1 MHAIS
6 ERPSAIGRLALALV
20 AIHSTATL
28 ELALAMARQGP
39 NAVPGWLDLLSA
51 WAGSML
57 VAAAFFGILYIL
69 IAVPLRAIRRD
80 TGFPAAA
87 AAAAAMACPI
97 LLAAFTGSAASALF
111 DPVRGSVT
119 LAVAF
124 GSAAAA
130 YLIARVVDFE
140 TSEGSQFAKALL
152 MTPLPLALVVC
163 LIWLRLSY
171 LRTELAFIAPAY
183 WALLTLLLV
192 VAATV
197 FLWNRNLPQ
206 FVPRALSAWS
216 VVLVIAFAWQ
226 AFAPQPAMRKLSAA
240 TPGNQKIRHVILI
253 TIDTLRADALSRGL
267 SPHCESPVLDALA
280 QESINFKSAYA
291 PSPWT
296 PPSVASIMSGLSP
309 TVHGVGRQRTHFPVS
324 PPTLP
329 DFFREAGYL
338 TAAFGGNTL
347 LAPQYALYRN
357 SDVFR
362 FPEPQPPRT
371 LARQAL
377 AWYRGPIR
385 MSDQHRTEDITAD
398 AQEWIRLYA
407 EQNFFLWLHYFDPHA
422 PYLPPPEFLA
432 DHDQDR
438 LYRVA
443 LAFDEDRGR
452 ARLSPPP
459 PLRQFLLRSLYC
471 GEVQY
476 VDNRIGRV
484 IEDLKQRGI
493 YDDALIVVTSDHG
506 EEFWEHGNAFHGH
519 SMLDELLRVPL
530 IFKLPG
536 QAMRM
541 AIQEPVSNVAVM
553 PSILDLA
560 EIEFDPTQFS
570 NQPLKRFWD
579 GRQPSPEFPP
589 VFAGHNF
596 LGGEQEA
603 IVSGGWKYVQHA
615 NSQMNQL
622 YNLTE
627 DTEERV
633 NRLHSEPAL
642 AKRFRALIEEHHEAS
657 AALRERIG
665 IGGRPPL
672 HIQKEMQRRL
682 RSLGYIQ

>member
-6 ERPSAIGRLALALV
+6 ERPSAIGPLVLALV

-69 IAVPLRAIRRD
+69 IAVALRAIRRD

-197 FLWNRNLPQ
+197 FFWSRNLPH
-206 FVPRALSAWS
+206 FVPRTLSAWS

-226 AFAPQPAMRKLSAA
+226 AFAPPPAMPRLSAA

-296 PPSVASIMSGLSP
+296 PPSMASILNGLSP
-309 TVHGVGRQRTHFPVS
+309 SVHGVSRQSAHVPPA
-324 PPTLP
+324 PPTLQ

-338 TAAFGGNTL
+338 TAAFGGNIL
-347 LAPQYALYRN
+347 LTPQNALSRGF
-357 SDVFR
+357 DVFR
-362 FPEPQPPRT
+362 FPQLEPPNT

-398 AQEWIRLYA
+398 AEAWVELHA
-407 EQNFFLWLHYFDPHA
+407 EQDFLLWLHYFDPHA
-422 PYLPPPEFLA
+422 PYLPPENFLP
-432 DHDQDR
+432 
-438 LYRVA
+438 
-443 LAFDEDRGR
+443 DEDRGDLYQV
-452 ARLSPPP
+452 ALSFDEGRGGESRFMPPP
-459 PLRQFLLRSLYC
+459 APRQDLIRSLYC
-471 GEVQY
+471 GEVRY
-476 VDNRIGRV
+476 VDDRIGRL
-484 IEDLKQRGI
+484 IKHMKRLGI
-493 YDDALIVVTSDHG
+493 YDDALIVLTSDHG
-506 EEFWEHGNAFHGH
+506 EEFWEHGGAFHGH
-519 SMLDELLRVPL
+519 SLLNEQLRVPFL
-530 IFKLPG
+530 LRLPNG
-536 QAMRM
+536 AQRRT
-541 AIQEPVSNVAVM
+541 INESVSNVAVV
-553 PSILDLA
+553 PSILDVA
-560 EIEFDPTQFS
+560 EIDFDPAQFS
-570 NQPLKRFWD
+570 RASLRPFWSEQEPTPQPI
-579 GRQPSPEFPP
+579 
-589 VFAGHNF
+589 FAGHNF

-603 IVSGGWKYVQHA
+603 LIFEEWKYIRHD
-615 NSQMNQL
+615 NPRRDEL
-622 YNLTE
+622 FHLTE
-627 DTEERV
+627 DPEERV
-633 NRLHSEPAL
+633 NRLPSEPERTEQMRTL
-642 AKRFRALIEEHHEAS
+642 LEEHLETS
-657 AALRERIG
+657 AALRKRVVRTRRASQDRQE
-665 IGGRPPL
+665 
-672 HIQKEMQRRL
+672 EMEQRL
-682 RSLGYIQ
+682 RSLGYVE